1 MGPDPGFPPAL
12 RRGRDGIDGRGGAT
26 LWPEPS
32 MCSLLTTP
40 LIISLL
46 IAAWIGGAAAGHFD
60 RRRK

>member
-1 MGPDPGFPPAL
+1 M